1 MENQDVRKWE
11 AVVDAA
17 DAVDSLMTTDL
28 PTNAQPGDTYTGAA
42 AEGGV
47 GGGIRSWRRVIVI
60 AGSVGGRWAYWAPWA
75 TIDKCAGQGVNPEF
89 KVIADKIFNS
99 DAHHFVGMLAVPY
112 VNKALAVGGTWVLTS
127 PIAEPPRT
135 IYVHER
141 DGDGSA
147 TRTRYEK
154 SNEVYDVET
163 GKSKRLP

>member
-11 AVVDAA
+11 AVVDT
-17 DAVDSLMTTDL
+17 VDSPDSIMTTNL
-28 PTNAQPGDTYTGAA
+28 PTDAPVGATYTDASA
-42 AEGGV
+42 GGV
-47 GGGIRSWRRVIVI
+47 GGGLRTWQRVVVI
-60 AGSVGGRWAYWAPWA
+60 AGSVGGRWAYWAPWS
-75 TIDKCAGQGVNPEF
+75 TPDKRAGQGINPEF

-112 VNKALAVGGTWVLTS
+112 VSKALAVDGTWVLTS

-135 IYVHER
+135 IYAHER